1 MRSQETD
8 WGRLLSWPL
17 DFFAEV
23 GGNWTVV
30 ETFQRNAAEIAPTQS
45 IWNMIERLAALEHE
59 QAEENLEEVVT
70 ARSIEDD
77 TLLQKDVVKTAAR
90 QLAQEIANDLAEARI
105 EDFTRLITS
114 EIIGRL
120 ETFIDNCRERGELSE
135 TEQLMVAEAEA
146 VAERSYDL
154 LQTWKETGEDLP
166 ETGEILTEPDE
177 LDDGE
182 VEVLETEEEDRSDE

>member
-1 MRSQETD
+1 M
-8 WGRLLSWPL
+8 
-17 DFFAEV
+17 
-23 GGNWTVV
+23 
-30 ETFQRNAAEIAPTQS
+30 
-45 IWNMIERLAALEHE
+45 
-59 QAEENLEEVVT
+59 
-70 ARSIEDD
+70 
-77 TLLQKDVVKTAAR
+77 LQKDVVKTAAR
-90 QLAQEIANDLAEARI
+90 QLAQAIANDLAEARI
-105 EDFTRLITS
+105 EDFARLITS